1 MANEFPVNTTTT
13 GDQDQPGVAGLQGT
27 QFITVWRDT
36 STQDIRGRLFG
47 VNGVASSP
55 EFNIAL
61 PQAAGTKRQLPAVI
75 ETRFGFAVAWIEQ
88 LPGAAPQLKVRA
100 FDADTLSGEETQ
112 ASSAEV
118 EPLVRPAMAR
128 LADGGFV
135 VVWADK
141 RREERIRAQRYG
153 LDTMKSGAEFGANTI
168 PELHRFPMAAGQP
181 NGNFVIGW
189 RARSAAPLLA
199 HFQMFNPSGGPIGAE
214 QTTTL
219 DVTETAMAQLDTGRF
234 VIAHIR
240 QPFDGETGF
249 ETTFPQASLF
259 EANGT
264 PTNLRFVATTLQR
277 IQSSSLAIAPLS
289 GGRFLLAWVAD
300 KHRQPRRR
308 LECRGKSLF
317 ERGCARERGPGQHP
331 DRRKPLQPRGCD
343 HLGTRD
349 LGGRRG
355 RRPRHIGARDPGTGA
370 ADPGRRVLTARDIA
384 AG

>member
-1 MANEFPVNTTTT
+1 MADEFPVNTTTT
-13 GDQDQPGVAGLQGT
+13 GDQDQPSVAGLQGT
-27 QFITVWRDT
+27 QFVTVWRNA

-47 VNGVASSP
+47 VNGVASSG

-61 PQAAGTKRQLPAVI
+61 PQAAGTKRQLPTVI

-88 LPGAAPQLKVRA
+88 LPGKPPQLKVRA

-118 EPLVRPAMAR
+118 EPLIRPAMAR

-141 RREERIRAQRYG
+141 RRDQRIRAQRYG
-153 LDTMKSGAEFGANTI
+153 LDTMKSGAEFRANTI

-264 PTNLRFVATTLQR
+264 PTNLRFTATTLQR
-277 IQSSSLAIAPLS
+277 IQSSSLAIAPVS
-289 GGRFLLAWVAD
+289 GGRFLLAWSQTSTDNAAAGSNVEARVFSSAGALGNVAQVNTLTSGN
-300 KHRQPRRR
+300 RF
-308 LECRGKSLF
+308 SL
-317 ERGCARERGPGQHP
+317 AAATTSGPTGNTAFFIWADDAVAGP
-331 DRRKPLQPRGCD
+331 D
-343 HLGTRD
+343 TS
-349 LGGRRG
+349 GRAIQG
-355 RRPRHIGARDPGTGA
+355 
-370 ADPGRRVLTARDIA
+370 RVLPIPA
-384 AG
+384 AGF